1 MKPLHFISIVTIS
14 GLPLWLINY
23 HTYTSN
29 HNYTYLSFFL
39 LVLTI
44 SFIFFK
50 FDYKFWNVFMMSL
63 LAHQLALII
72 KVVID
77 IFENSTNHNLLP
89 FEMIIY
95 LFFDVLVLI
104 SVLLIVSKIKH
115 YHLNKNQKN

>member
-63 LAHQLALII
+63 LAHQLALIV

-115 YHLNKNQKN
+115 YHLYKNQKN

>member
-63 LAHQLALII
+63 LAHQLALIV

-104 SVLLIVSKIKH
+104 SVLLIVSKIKY

>member
-1 MKPLHFISIVTIS
+1 MKPLHFISIVMIS
-14 GLPLWLINY
+14 GLPWWLINY

-29 HNYTYLSFFL
+29 HNFTYLSFSL
-39 LVLTI
+39 LALTI

-50 FDYKFWNVFMMSL
+50 FDYKFWNVLMMSL
-63 LAHQLALII
+63 LAHQLALIV

>member
-1 MKPLHFISIVTIS
+1 
-14 GLPLWLINY
+14 
-23 HTYTSN
+23 
-29 HNYTYLSFFL
+29 
-39 LVLTI
+39 
-44 SFIFFK
+44 
-50 FDYKFWNVFMMSL
+50 MMSL
-63 LAHQLALII
+63 VAHQLALIV

-115 YHLNKNQKN
+115 CHLNKNQKN

>member
-63 LAHQLALII
+63 LAHQLALIV

-89 FEMIIY
+89 FDMIIY

>member
-63 LAHQLALII
+63 LAHQLALIV

>member
-23 HTYTSN
+23 HSYTSN

-63 LAHQLALII
+63 LAHQLALIV

-115 YHLNKNQKN
+115 YHLNKN

>member
-29 HNYTYLSFFL
+29 HNFTYLSFSL

-50 FDYKFWNVFMMSL
+50 FDYKFWNVLMMSL
-63 LAHQLALII
+63 LAHQLALIV

>member
-1 MKPLHFISIVTIS
+1 MKPLHFISIVAIS

-63 LAHQLALII
+63 LAHQLALIV

>member
-14 GLPLWLINY
+14 GLPWWLINY

-29 HNYTYLSFFL
+29 HNFTYLSFSL

-50 FDYKFWNVFMMSL
+50 FDYKFWNVLMMSL
-63 LAHQLALII
+63 LAHQLALIV

>member
-63 LAHQLALII
+63 VAHQLALIV

>member
-63 LAHQLALII
+63 VAHQLALIV

-115 YHLNKNQKN
+115 CHLNKNQKN

>member
-44 SFIFFK
+44 SIIFFK

-63 LAHQLALII
+63 LAHQLALIV